1 MFQFVWANHW
11 GCWFFAFIFSIHLNS
26 NYDEMI
32 AHKLEFV
39 FLVKRSEVVSF
50 DCCFSVL
57 NIFVLSRVNGYSYYY
72 IFAIQTV
79 WLLSLSLSLAFI
91 PPSQF
96 LKSDIHFLLGFITLH
111 FQIVADSPSLLPKL
125 FAWHEKY
132 FYICKY
138 KLNIILFIGHM
149 CIIYLI
155 TPRIPHAWIYRTHTV
170 YTECQQQNILI
181 LMQYFAWMRH
191 TCTVHK
197 HKYFGKK
204 FLVSHFMHTRFDG
217 FSATTSMNVWI

>member
-1 MFQFVWANHW
+1 MTKWSHTNWSSF
-11 GCWFFAFIFSIHLNS
+11 
-26 NYDEMI
+26 
-32 AHKLEFV
+32 
-39 FLVKRSEVVSF
+39 FLVKWSKVVSF

-57 NIFVLSRVNGYSYYY
+57 NIFVLSKVNGHSYYY

-170 YTECQQQNILI
+170 YRVPAAAHINFDAIFCLN
-181 LMQYFAWMRH
+181 AS
-191 TCTVHK
+191 HK